1 MKQFL
6 THKLREGNFGSSQP
20 DDAAL
25 CRTVWQCLL
34 MILLAASLVACGGVQ
49 DQDLRNYVKEVKA
62 RKKGKIPPLPEP
74 QQFEIFSYD
83 ETSVRDPFIPTQVI
97 EAAANTDSGPRPEVG
112 RVKDVLEE
120 FALGSLKMMGSLEKD
135 GKRWALMR
143 APDGTLHRTTA
154 GRYMG
159 QNNGKIL
166 KISESQLD
174 LKEIVPDGLGGW
186 VERFSTL
193 TVNE

>member
-1 MKQFL
+1 MEQLHTQTMQTRNYRSVKSNVPNLF
-6 THKLREGNFGSSQP
+6 KFVG
-20 DDAAL
+20 
-25 CRTVWQCLL
+25 QCLL
-34 MILLAASLVACGGVQ
+34 LASLTAGLIACGGVQ
-49 DQDLRNYVKEVKA
+49 DQDLRDYVNQVKA
-62 RKKGKIPPLPEP
+62 RQKGNIPPLPQP
-74 QQFEIFSYD
+74 QKFEIYSYD
-83 ETSVRDPFIPTQVI
+83 EASVRDPFIPTTVI
-97 EAAANTDSGPRPEVG
+97 EAAENKESGPRPEVG

-120 FALGSLKMMGSLEKD
+120 FPLGSLKMMGSLEKD

-154 GRYMG
+154 GHYVG

-166 KISESQLD
+166 KISESQLE